1 MGEKVIEYK
10 LKVSIENRS
19 IIVESAVHM
28 TIEYS
33 ACLEL

>member
-1 MGEKVIEYK
+1 MSGKVIEYK

-19 IIVESAVHM
+19 IIVVSAVHM
-28 TIEYS
+28 TVEHS